1 MTYSLVRQK
10 LEAWE
15 AQRTL
20 HQSLSLQTEYLGS
33 LIPKSIAIKQM
44 LSFLLQVLVCTSQ
57 ESWED

>member
-20 HQSLSLQTEYLGS
+20 HQSLSLKTEYLGS